1 VTLAGAL
8 DSLAAG
14 VEAARRIGLSE
25 EADGAD
31 DVLHR
36 ARERVGFPGDA
47 YVLALAG
54 GTGVG
59 KSSLLNALAG
69 RAVSAVRAVRPT
81 TDEPIA
87 WVAAARHDELR
98 PLLEWLAVGEVAA
111 HEDGTLR
118 HVAVLDLPDVDSV
131 RVEHRRL
138 VDRLLPRIDAVAWVV
153 DPEKYDDERLHAYL
167 REMAIHARRMRFVFN
182 KTDRLPDGT
191 QHDVARDFERRL
203 AESGIASPRI
213 AMVSAASGEG
223 IPALRAA
230 LAEEADAKALVAAR
244 LATEASQAL
253 RQLAA
258 AAGLPPDGT
267 YEPLVAAG
275 RRQAALDEARAG
287 ALALVDPPGV
297 ARQAQAAVLA
307 RARRTGGGL
316 LGRTVALLGRLAGTQ
331 RRRADPAAYLV
342 AWRRRGTLG
351 RVLNPIRALLVDAA
365 REVPASGRPRLLAT
379 LGAERAEEAVADA
392 LDATARDLAPEAAPP
407 GSLLWPVVG
416 VLQLAAAAVLLFA
429 VAWYLTL
436 FLVPGTP
443 VGSVDLPVLGPVPM
457 PLALLAGALVVSALL
472 GVLLS
477 LHAGWLGRRFGRRVA
492 ALAGERVAAAIER
505 VAFGGLDEVE
515 RGRAALAAALRR
527 VHEEADLSPP

>member
-1 VTLAGAL
+1 MTLTGVL
-8 DSLAAG
+8 DALAAG
-14 VEAARRIGLSE
+14 VEAARRIGLSD
-25 EADGAD
+25 EADAAAE
-31 DVLHR
+31 VLSR

-69 RAVSAVRAVRPT
+69 RAVSTVRAVRPT

-87 WVAAARHDELR
+87 WVAEAQHEELR
-98 PLLEWLAVGEVAA
+98 PLLEWLAVGDVATHDDA
-111 HEDGTLR
+111 SLR

-131 RVEHRRL
+131 RLEHRRL

-167 REMAIHARRMRFVFN
+167 REMAVHAPRMRFVFN
-182 KTDRLPDGT
+182 KSDRLPDG
-191 QHDVARDFERRL
+191 ARAEVSRDLERRL
-203 AESGIASPRI
+203 TESGISAPRI

-223 IPALRAA
+223 IADLRTA
-230 LAEEADAKALVAAR
+230 LAAEADAKALVAAR
-244 LATEASQAL
+244 LATEATEAL
-253 RQLAA
+253 RRLAA

-267 YEPLVAAG
+267 HEPLVAAA

-287 ALALVDPPGV
+287 ALALIDPPGV

-316 LGRTVALLGRLAGTQ
+316 LGRTVALLGRMAGTQ
-331 RRRADPAAYLV
+331 RRRADPVAYL
-342 AWRRRGTLG
+342 AGWRRRGTLG

-365 REVPASGRPRLLAT
+365 RGVPAAGRPRLLAA
-379 LGAERAEEAVADA
+379 LGAERAEEAVADT

-407 GSLLWPVVG
+407 GSVLWPVVG
-416 VLQLAAAAVLLFA
+416 VLQLTAAAVLLLA
-429 VAWYLTL
+429 VAWYATL
-436 FLVPGTP
+436 FLVPGAP
-443 VGSVDLPVLGPVPM
+443 VGSIDLPLLGPVPM

-472 GVLLS
+472 GALLS

-492 ALAGERVAAAIER
+492 ALSGERVAAAIER

-515 RGRAALAAALRR
+515 RARASLAAALRR
-527 VHEEADLSPP
+527 VHEEGSSTLR